1 MSDGVNSSSLD
12 SSRETPA
19 IPPPRPPVPTNTIS
33 PEQIYVCLYNH
44 RPASKSNELGF
55 NCGDLL
61 YIVDTSG
68 PNFYIG
74 HRLSL
79 PLTNSNQTRKGLVF
93 KDFITPAYE
102 KVS

>member
-1 MSDGVNSSSLD
+1 L
-12 SSRETPA
+12 
-19 IPPPRPPVPTNTIS
+19 PTNSIS
-33 PEQIYVCLYNH
+33 PEKIYVCLYNH
-44 RPASKSNELGF
+44 RPTSKSNELDF

-61 YIVDTSG
+61 YIIDATG

-74 HRLSL
+74 YRLTL
-79 PLTNSNQTRKGLVF
+79 PLTSFNHTRKGIVF